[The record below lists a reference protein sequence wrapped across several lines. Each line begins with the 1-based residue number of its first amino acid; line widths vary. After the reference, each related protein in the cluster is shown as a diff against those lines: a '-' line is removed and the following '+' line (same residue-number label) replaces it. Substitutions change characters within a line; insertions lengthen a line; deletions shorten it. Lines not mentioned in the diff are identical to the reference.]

1 MIPQINNINIEIMEE
16 PTYTYGLDFYND
28 SLKNNVNNLEA
39 MEQAIYKIIFT
50 TKGEH
55 IIYSDQ
61 YGINLNDLFGMPRS
75 YVCVEIE
82 RRIKEALLRDNRIT
96 DVFNFNFDL
105 SKKSVVFVSFE
116 TSTVFG
122 NIKFEGEVMN

>member
-116 TSTVFG
+116 ASTVFG